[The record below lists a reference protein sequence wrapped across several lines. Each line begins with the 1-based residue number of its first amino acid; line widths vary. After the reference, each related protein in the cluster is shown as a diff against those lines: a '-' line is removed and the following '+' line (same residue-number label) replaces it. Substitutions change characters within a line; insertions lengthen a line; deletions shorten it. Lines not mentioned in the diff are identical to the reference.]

1 MPATGPFHPRAAQA
15 LVAAVVPMAFAIGAG
30 RAVPPAGP
38 GLSYT
43 FTVTHHGLN
52 GDGRAADYEV
62 AASAQESGDK
72 IWVQYF
78 EPPQNA
84 DNNAAPDAD
93 RRAPAPKH
101 YGYGAYYLFDR
112 GSTVMTVV
120 SPLKKKYF
128 QLDQA
133 AALQGFNKAIHVTFS
148 DASIAVS
155 RVQPDTMI
163 DEVTTQH
170 WRVVDDHSERITV
183 VGLSSTA
190 KIHSVVDYYFVPDLR
205 QDFNPF
211 LRTDDYVTL
220 AGPGDYATKM
230 RSALDQMGPG
240 IPVLCVE
247 RRTAGKGVESSTV
260 KRITAVTRPDIPAS
274 LFEVPAGVEKANND
288 AGISEEEAWLP
299 DSLTTPLPKP
309 EPGLLSKASGLLGK
323 KVHIP

>member
-1 MPATGPFHPRAAQA
+1 
-15 LVAAVVPMAFAIGAG
+15 MAFAIGAG
-30 RAVPPAGP
+30 RGGPLAAP

-43 FTVTHHGLN
+43 FTITHHGLN

-62 AASAQESGDK
+62 AASVQELGDK

-120 SPLKKKYF
+120 SPAQKKF
-128 QLDQA
+128 FELDQA
-133 AALQGFNKAIHVTFS
+133 AALQGFNKEIHVSFS

-163 DEVTTQH
+163 DEVMAQH
-170 WRVVDDHSERITV
+170 WHVVDDHSERITV
-183 VGLSSTA
+183 VGLSSSTKVHA
-190 KIHSVVDYYFVPDLR
+190 VADYYLVPDLR

-211 LRTDDYVTL
+211 LRTDDYITL
-220 AGPGDYATKM
+220 AGPGDYSTKM
-230 RSALDQMGPG
+230 RAALDQMGPG
-240 IPVLCVE
+240 IPVLYVE
-247 RRTAGKGVESSTV
+247 RRTAGKDAQSSMV
-260 KRITAVTRPDIPAS
+260 KRITSITRSDIPPS
-274 LFEVPAGVEKANND
+274 LFVIPAGVEKVTNG
-288 AGISEEEAWLP
+288 AGMGEEPAWLP
-299 DSLTTPLPKP
+299 DSLTTPLPAP
-309 EPGLLSKASGLLGK
+309 QPGLLSKASGLFGK